1 MGLSKKIQGIRELWQ
16 FDNRFEL
23 IFERLFRPGKTTLT
37 YQYKGLKFITD
48 HSAGDANGARA
59 LLTSDMYR
67 VFLEMMELPE
77 KLTVLDIGANNGGF
91 PLLLRSEGYP
101 IGKLLSI
108 ELNPATFERLK
119 QNIGLN
125 FGVEA
130 ECLNAAVCGES
141 RMIAFAEGAAGTSD
155 NIYQTARSGSGK
167 QRSVPGI
174 TLDQAIE
181 KLGRDAI
188 DICKMDIEGAEF
200 EIFAGPSAAKLK
212 KCRYLLIEIHH
223 YPEPAR
229 NRELVRSA
237 LTALGF
243 TEISPPPNDDKHH
256 VHCFK
261 MSVDRFSTH

>member
-1 MGLSKKIQGIRELWQ
+1 MGLSEKIQGIRELWQ

-23 IFERLFRPGKTTLT
+23 IFERLFKPRKTTLT
-37 YQYKGLKFITD
+37 YKYKGLKFITD
-48 HSAGDANGARA
+48 HTAGDANGARA

-67 VFLEMMELPE
+67 AYLGMMELPE

-91 PLLLRSEGYP
+91 PLLLRSEGYL

-119 QNIGLN
+119 QNIELN

-141 RMIAFAEGAAGTSD
+141 RVIEFAEGAAGTAD
-155 NIYQTARSGSGK
+155 NIYQTPQSGSGK
-167 QRSVPGI
+167 QMSVTGV

-181 KLGRDAI
+181 KLGREPI

-200 EIFAGPSAAKLK
+200 EIFAGPNASKLN

-223 YPEPAR
+223 YPEPSKNRDRVR
-229 NRELVRSA
+229 NA
-237 LTALGF
+237 LANLGF
-243 TEISPPPNDDKHH
+243 TEISPPPSDDKHH
-256 VHCFK
+256 VHFFK
-261 MSVDRFSTH
+261 NVYS